1 MTFDIDDFFY
11 GNEIDFDT
19 GEEVLLYIF
28 DDTRIE
34 KFKSNFVETI
44 ISKTNYKDE
53 KQLLEMVEPVID
65 FIMYGYSSDF
75 SVDIAD
81 TTGIEFYIED
91 NFFDRLKEEYVL
103 SDSIDFDKYDDY
115 EDCIKE
121 IPLNKYTL
129 SDYSSLFV
137 NLDSHSFGEVNLW
150 HEIYHE
156 VNSNILVN
164 SQKENQIILENSYD
178 LIIREVSKISNS
190 DDVKIFLEAEKYRTH
205 MIFDNSKKRQYQLKN
220 NNHYMSFL
228 YKCKICKPEGENRD
242 VYFEFTNA
250 LIDGYT
256 QYLFLSNISKTE
268 INEYK
273 KDLEVLKK
281 YEGNERH
288 IKILSKKVE
297 ICSTPKTCHKLMIFK
312 PLSNVLNIETSKI
325 TSYIK
330 SATDFDVSKATM
342 NKYFE
347 SLTPLELKPKIF
359 KNLSSKLLSYF

>member
-1 MTFDIDDFFY
+1 MTFYIDDFFY
-11 GNEIDFDT
+11 GTEIDFDT
-19 GEEVLLYIF
+19 DEEVSSYIF
-28 DDTRIE
+28 DDIRIKKFE
-34 KFKSNFVETI
+34 KHFVQTI
-44 ISKTNYKDE
+44 VNHTNYEYKE
-53 KQLLEMVEPVID
+53 HLLEMIEPVIE
-65 FIMYGYSSDF
+65 FIRYGRSSDY
-75 SVDIAD
+75 SVDILD
-81 TTGIEFYIED
+81 TTGIEFCIND
-91 NFFDRLKEEYVL
+91 DFFDRLKDEYVL

-115 EDCIKE
+115 EDNIKE

-129 SDYSSLFV
+129 TDYSTLFV
-137 NLDSHSFGEVNLW
+137 NLDSHSFAEINLW

-164 SQKENQIILENSYD
+164 SQKDNQRILENSYE

-190 DDVKIFLEAEKYRTH
+190 DDVVSFLEAEKYRTH
-205 MIFDNSKKRQYQLKN
+205 MIFDNSKKRQYQLKS

-228 YKCKICKPEGENRD
+228 YKCKICKPEGENKD
-242 VYFEFTNA
+242 IYFEFTNA

-256 QYLFLSNISKTE
+256 HYLFLSNISRTE

-273 KDLEVLKK
+273 KDLEVLKR

-288 IKILSKKVE
+288 IKLLSKKIE
-297 ICSTPKTCHKLMIFK
+297 ICSIPKTCHKLMIFK
-312 PLSNVLNIETSKI
+312 PLSIVLNIETSKI

-347 SLTPLELKPKIF
+347 TLTPLELKPKIF
-359 KNLSSKLLSYF
+359 KDFQSKLQSFF